1 MVEDLS
7 QYLEEFLAD
16 ARERIDNLNNAV
28 LQLEEIAK
36 RGADEGE
43 KRRIID
49 QIFREAHTLKGTAAT
64 MGFTELSEVA
74 HKMENLFDDIRE
86 GRIDISNDIVD
97 IVFEFL
103 DVISEMINDI
113 EKGREH
119 KIDLKSLYEKVDKI
133 KEKVALEP
141 SSKTKQE
148 NNLGEVRKYSVKVF
162 FDKNNTMR
170 GVRAFLILSDLEEI
184 GEVIET
190 IPERKK
196 IEEGKLEGDSVEYI
210 VLSHKTPDE
219 IKSMIKKHPEV
230 LGVKINEAL
239 EAGVKRIEIYLQKE
253 APLKEA
259 RSFLIMQDLERIGE
273 IVDIKPKKSEI
284 EAGKLIDGNRFI
296 VYLKTQEDE
305 ETIKEIITKHPDV
318 EKVELEKKE
327 EKRQE
332 EPNIQKFADR
342 IKISKLVRIN
352 VEHLDKLMDLVSELV
367 INKGRLEQIAES
379 LESKELLEALST
391 TSRLMSELQEE
402 IMTMRLISL
411 SEIFNKFPRMVRD
424 LSKEMGK
431 EVKLIMEGQD
441 IEVDRAILDKL
452 SDILVHLLRNAVDH
466 GIEPPEEREKLGK
479 PRVGTIKLIAKR
491 EKDRIEIVVMD
502 DGRGIDPAKI
512 KEKAILRGLLTE
524 SAANSMSTE
533 ELLNLIF
540 MPGFSTAERVSSVSG
555 RGVGLDVVQEIVKS
569 LNGSLSVRTEV
580 GKGTSFII
588 RLPIS
593 TAIIQ
598 ALLIQVADEIY
609 AVPIN
614 NILESKEIVR
624 DEIRTIGKKEVIVL
638 RGEIIPLYMLHKL
651 IGLSQNNKDRFP
663 AIIVDLGSQK
673 IAIGVDELL
682 HKKDIVIKPLGK
694 LLSHVSGFSGATIL
708 GDGRVVLIIDINS
721 LLEGAKYGGV

>member
-1 MVEDLS
+1 MLEDLS

-28 LQLEEIAK
+28 LKLEEIAK
-36 RGADEGE
+36 GRTGEGE

-49 QIFREAHTLKGTAAT
+49 RIFREAHTLKGTAAT
-64 MGFTELSEVA
+64 MGFIELSEVA

-86 GRIDISNDIVD
+86 GRLDISDDIVD
-97 IVFEFL
+97 VVFEFL
-103 DVISEMINDI
+103 DIISEMIDDI

-119 KIDLKSLYEKVDKI
+119 KVDLKSLYEKVDKI
-133 KEKVALEP
+133 KERAILE
-141 SSKTKQE
+141 SKAKQE
-148 NNLGEVRKYSVKVF
+148 ADSKEVRKYSVKVF
-162 FDKNNTMR
+162 FDRNNTMR

-196 IEEGKLEGDSVEYI
+196 LEEGNLEDDSAEYI
-210 VLSHKTPDE
+210 LLSHETPE
-219 IKSMIKKHPEV
+219 KIASMIEKHPEV

-259 RSFLIMQDLERIGE
+259 RSFLILQDLEGIGE

-305 ETIKEIITKHPDV
+305 ETIKETITKHPDV
-318 EKVELEKKE
+318 EKVEIEKKE

-332 EPNIQKFADR
+332 EPSIQKFTDR

-352 VEHLDKLMDLVSELV
+352 VGHLDKLMDLVSELV

-431 EVKLIMEGQD
+431 EVKLTMEGQD

-452 SDILVHLLRNAVDH
+452 SDILVHLLRNAIDH
-466 GIEPPEEREKLGK
+466 GIEAPEEREKLGK
-479 PRVGTIKLIAKR
+479 PRAGTIKLIAKR

-524 SAANSMSTE
+524 SAASSMSTE

-569 LNGSLSVRTEV
+569 LNGSLGVRTEI

-598 ALLIQVADEIY
+598 ALLIQVVDEIY
-609 AVPIN
+609 AIPIN
-614 NILESKEIVR
+614 NILESKEIAR

-638 RGEIIPLYMLHKL
+638 RGEVIPLYMLHDL
-651 IGLSQNNKDRFP
+651 IGLSQSNRDRFP
-663 AIIVDLGSQK
+663 AIIVNLGSQK

-721 LLEGAKYGGV
+721 LLEGVKYGGV